1 MYQIRPESI
10 KTFIEDSKT
19 RLPRFQRK
27 QTWDDKKNFQLCIS
41 VFNNFPIGAVVISQD
56 EDNKKWLLDGRQRR
70 NAIQNMIKNP
80 EIIYDWA
87 KKFLK
92 LKNNDHPDDVE
103 EKYTKAIEE
112 YLGDEDE
119 DEKVKQNEDQE
130 EVQLEVL
137 DETEMQVDSENEIE
151 SEYESANVAPK
162 KDLLL
167 RLILA
172 CHNKNTL
179 GSNLSKRFD
188 FEPHVKDLD
197 YVEYNGQGRTINSQK
212 LRSWLQT
219 LERYCQDNELT
230 YPPDQKTFMDF
241 LKKNNIANQAKCAAT
256 VSKKWEKISDAIDL
270 VDKVTDLLQSVKIG
284 IIELSD
290 IDSYEAQT
298 IFKIINTAGS
308 PLTAAEI
315 LSAKPSWN
323 KEIKNPSAELKT
335 QVTSLYKEMEIQAT
349 NCVKWDFPATLISR
363 LELPFVFP
371 KLTYSDSKQ
380 FEKAITLG
388 FKLMSAEYIGGISK
402 NHVTQLSDASSVN
415 WEQDPEKLLSDLN
428 LMGKVLSADNFYK
441 YMQSWKINIMDLMS
455 DAIAINFVSI
465 TYKDWLRKEKPV
477 GNSTQTNKFIKN
489 SRVLFDS
496 LVFEYIT
503 RQWRGSSDA
512 RVGEN
517 LKNFS
522 TKGDLYE
529 PILKVKWEQL
539 LDEIIEKHEV
549 LGTKAKQ
556 DGIDNTVMP
565 PLLYYYYILNEQQG
579 PMGLNVTI
587 EKDHIIPRALF
598 ESSHVE
604 NKAILTNNLFNL
616 CLLPKKENI
625 TKRDKRLVEITDAW
639 LTDEIEKYS
648 GIKRGDFIKYSNI
661 ENIQELKAERKAKL
675 LEVLIDKRSNYFIN

>member
-56 EDNKKWLLDGRQRR
+56 EDHKKWLLDGRQRR

-80 EIIYDWA
+80 EVIYDWG

-92 LKNNDHPDDVE
+92 LKNNDHPDEVE

-112 YLGDEDE
+112 YLGDDDDSSKQISEQETASEEQYDDE
-119 DEKVKQNEDQE
+119 QIESQ
-130 EVQLEVL
+130 
-137 DETEMQVDSENEIE
+137 ETEAD
-151 SEYESANVAPK
+151 YEQSTVTQK

-167 RLILA
+167 RLILS
-172 CHNKNTL
+172 CHNKNAL

-188 FEPHVKDLD
+188 FDTYVKDLD
-197 YVEYNGQGRTINSQK
+197 YIEFNGQGKTINSQK

-219 LERYCQDNELT
+219 LERYCEDNEIS
-230 YPPDQKTFMDF
+230 YPPNQEDF
-241 LKKNNIANQAKCAAT
+241 IEYLKKYSINNQAKLTALIA
-256 VSKKWEKISDAIDL
+256 KKWEKISDAIDL
-270 VDKVTDLLQSVKIG
+270 IDKVTDLLQSVKIG

-323 KEIKNPSAELKT
+323 KEIKNPSLELKD
-335 QVTSLYKEMEIQAT
+335 QVKKLYQEMEIQAT
-349 NCVKWDFPATLISR
+349 NCVKWDFPATLLSR

-371 KLTYSDSKQ
+371 KLAYSDSKQ

-402 NHVTQLSDASSVN
+402 NHVSMLSDANSIN
-415 WEQDPEKLLSDLN
+415 WEQDPEKMLADLN

-455 DAIAINFVSI
+455 DAIAINFVAI

-477 GNSTQTNKFIKN
+477 GNSATTNKFIKN

-503 RQWRGSSDA
+503 RQWRGSSDS

-522 TKGDLYE
+522 AKSDLYE
-529 PILKVKWEQL
+529 PISKEKWAL
-539 LDEIIEKHEV
+539 LLEEIIEKHEV

-565 PLLYYYYILNEQQG
+565 PLLYYFYILDEKQG
-579 PMGLNVTI
+579 PMGLDVTI

-604 NKAILTNNLFNL
+604 NKSIITNNLFNL

-625 TKRDKRLVEITDAW
+625 TKRDKRLLEITDTW
-639 LTDEIEKYS
+639 LIDEVEKYT
-648 GIKRGDFIKYSNI
+648 GINRKDFTKYSDI
-661 ENIQELKAERKAKL
+661 QNIQALKAERKSKL
-675 LEVLIDKRSNYFIN
+675 LEVLINKRNNYLIN